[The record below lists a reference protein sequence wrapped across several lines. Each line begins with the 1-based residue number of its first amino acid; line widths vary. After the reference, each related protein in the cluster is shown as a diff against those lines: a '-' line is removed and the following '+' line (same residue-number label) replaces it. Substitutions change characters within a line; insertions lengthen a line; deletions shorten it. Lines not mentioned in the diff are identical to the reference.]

1 MNDNSSWSGGRH
13 GLPREYQEV
22 GRPAVSSFAPAG
34 FLPTRNTPLEVAL
47 GELATGER
55 GTCWGHFGVSD
66 GALDAG
72 RAECLRVGVDPADEA
87 AVVALA
93 AAREAERQAAR
104 AAARAAELAGME
116 LARRL
121 QVAAEA
127 ADAAARRLALV
138 QARLVEEADGCP
150 DAHEWLR
157 GEVRTDGHGVT
168 YLHRKP
174 QAAPEE
180 IDAAMSAFGGA
191 VPSDADGRPACKDA
205 YERALWGFIARL
217 AAMLPDGFPCLPG
230 QAQGVGVPTDPLFRT
245 PALALERAKLGKWK
259 GAWLWC
265 CHYREVVA
273 GYAQLSR
280 RGKGELV
287 QEGYQPIPDTL
298 WARAERVAALR

>member
-1 MNDNSSWSGGRH
+1 
-13 GLPREYQEV
+13 
-22 GRPAVSSFAPAG
+22 
-34 FLPTRNTPLEVAL
+34 
-47 GELATGER
+47 
-55 GTCWGHFGVSD
+55 
-66 GALDAG
+66 
-72 RAECLRVGVDPADEA
+72 
-87 AVVALA
+87 
-93 AAREAERQAAR
+93 
-104 AAARAAELAGME
+104 ME